1 MNDDAGLRLATE
13 AAQGPAL
20 LHSAAT
26 AGLPRTAVGDSI
38 GPAISIP
45 VTAMKHK
52 VGAFAVLAMIPF
64 LELNAAA
71 TLVSDLGWLAGS
83 WIGGSSEGTVYESHY
98 STPNGGVIVSASKET
113 RNGRTVSTD
122 FEIFYQKEGRIIF
135 QPCPNGTKSPSSF
148 PLVTFEALARRAV
161 FENREHDFP
170 QVFIFE
176 QPTLDVLKITLQGP
190 GKDGATKS
198 IVYEFRRAM

>member
-1 MNDDAGLRLATE
+1 MKSCRCAVAV
-13 AAQGPAL
+13 AL
-20 LHSAAT
+20 
-26 AGLPRTAVGDSI
+26 
-38 GPAISIP
+38 
-45 VTAMKHK
+45 
-52 VGAFAVLAMIPF
+52 VLACVQAH
-64 LELNAAA
+64 AAA
-71 TLVSDLGWLAGS
+71 TLVSDLGWLAGN
-83 WIGGSSEGTVYESHY
+83 WIGGSSEGTLYESHY

-148 PLVTFEALARRAV
+148 PLVSFNALGRRVV

-176 QPTLDVLKITLQGP
+176 QPAADALRITLEGP
-190 GKDGATKS
+190 GKDGATQS
-198 IVYEFRRAM
+198 IIYEFRRAL

>member
-1 MNDDAGLRLATE
+1 
-13 AAQGPAL
+13 
-20 LHSAAT
+20 
-26 AGLPRTAVGDSI
+26 
-38 GPAISIP
+38 
-45 VTAMKHK
+45 MKHK
-52 VGAFAVLAMIPF
+52 VGALAILAMIPCM
-64 LELNAAA
+64 ELNAAA
-71 TLVSDLGWLAGS
+71 TLVSDLGWLAGN

-122 FEIFYQKEGRIIF
+122 FEMIYQKDGRITF
-135 QPCPNGTKSPSSF
+135 QPFPNGVKSPSQF
-148 PLVTFEALARRAV
+148 PLAEFDTLARRAV

-176 QPTLDVLKITLQGP
+176 QPAADALRITLEGP
-190 GKDGATKS
+190 GKDGATRS